1 MVEINDESR
10 GTYNKD
16 NQIRFKISMLRSN
29 IFCYSDAYILF
40 NGTTKIEKQTA
51 AAPNNA
57 KKSNILKIVHHLL
70 GA

>member
-57 KKSNILKIVHHLL
+57 KKSNILKIAHHLL